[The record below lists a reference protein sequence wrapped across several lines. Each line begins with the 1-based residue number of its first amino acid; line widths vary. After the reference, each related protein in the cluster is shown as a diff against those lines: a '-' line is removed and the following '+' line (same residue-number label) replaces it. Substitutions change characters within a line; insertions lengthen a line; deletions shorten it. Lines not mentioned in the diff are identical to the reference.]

1 MEESRKPG
9 TGLSV
14 VNPQQGKS
22 ALPPEDIEGLIRKII
37 VKQEVLARDYEHLV
51 EATSE
56 NTSMLKGVR
65 HDQAVT
71 SGQIGA
77 LLSEM
82 RSVKELLIEIM
93 GQLPKK

>member
-1 MEESRKPG
+1 MEESKKPSAP
-9 TGLSV
+9 GLHA
-14 VNPQQGKS
+14 VNPQVRS
-22 ALPPEDIEGLIRKII
+22 TLPPEDLEGLLRRVI

-51 EATSE
+51 ELTAE
-56 NTSMLKGVR
+56 NTAMLKGVR

-82 RSVKELLIEIM
+82 RAVKELLIEIM
-93 GQLPKK
+93 GRLPDK